1 MKWGCLI
8 IVFVPL
14 LVGLAAGGPGGL
26 VLAVVLFLAIAIPAS
41 PFFLFGGIMSALWD
55 EAQEEAQTE
64 DDAVP
69 GRLTEEQDVWD
80 EEEWQT
86 IQFTDGTVTQG
97 LILLDEDDDEICT
110 IQLAD
115 GTVTQAIILD
125 RSGGVTDVQ
134 EIGAVPKNWA

>member
-14 LVGLAAGGPGGL
+14 LVGLASGGPGGL

-41 PFFLFGGIMSALWD
+41 PFFLLGAAISGLWD
-55 EAQEEAQTE
+55 EAQAEE
-64 DDAVP
+64 DAVP
-69 GRLTEEQDVWD
+69 GRLTEEQDVWN